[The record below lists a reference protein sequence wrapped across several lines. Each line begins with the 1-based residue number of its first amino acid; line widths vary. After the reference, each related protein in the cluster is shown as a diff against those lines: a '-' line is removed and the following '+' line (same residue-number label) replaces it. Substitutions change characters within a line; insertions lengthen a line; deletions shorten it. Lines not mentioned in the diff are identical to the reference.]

1 MTLPKVSD
9 GDLNQGQTQ
18 SYAITLKLGN
28 YAFSRLLTPTPDYP
42 VSVQ

>member
-9 GDLNQGQTQ
+9 GDFNQGQTQ

-28 YAFSRLLTPTPDYP
+28 YVFSCLLNLTPDYP